1 VGLIN
6 YPPLQRY
13 DLSSIW
19 ACISGSAP
27 LPREVRDRFESLTN
41 CRILEGY
48 GLTEASPVTHI
59 NPFSGRRPPLCIGL
73 PFPGT
78 EAKVMEQESG
88 RQEMPWGEVGELVVR
103 GPQVMQ
109 GYWGRPEETAQT
121 LRDGWLYTGDLARMD
136 EHGYF
141 YIVDRKKDMIIN
153 GGFKIFPREVE
164 EVLYQHPHVK
174 EAVVLGVP
182 DAYRGEVVKAVI
194 VPQDGAGLTA
204 QEIQEYL
211 KPRLAQYKLPKIVEF
226 RAELPKSQ
234 VGKILRRLL
243 REEALQRKN

>member
-1 VGLIN
+1 
-6 YPPLQRY
+6 
-13 DLSSIW
+13 
-19 ACISGSAP
+19 
-27 LPREVRDRFESLTN
+27 
-41 CRILEGY
+41 
-48 GLTEASPVTHI
+48 
-59 NPFSGRRPPLCIGL
+59 
-73 PFPGT
+73 
-78 EAKVMEQESG
+78 
-88 RQEMPWGEVGELVVR
+88 
-103 GPQVMQ
+103 
-109 GYWGRPEETAQT
+109 
-121 LRDGWLYTGDLARMD
+121 
-136 EHGYF
+136 
-141 YIVDRKKDMIIN
+141 
-153 GGFKIFPREVE
+153 VE